1 MCKVIED
8 MRIQERKEGREEGR
22 EEGLREGLREGLK
35 TAALRML
42 EAGRFTL
49 EEVAGILDLPS
60 EEVEALRNR

>member
-22 EEGLREGLREGLK
+22 EEGLREGLK

-60 EEVEALRNR
+60 EEVEALRKR